1 MKLAFELF
9 ILVTFFVL
17 FKVVDIYA
25 AIASAIV
32 LYGVQLAVIWLKTRK
47 VDKLQLITFVMVA
60 VLGGATFLFQNE
72 LFFKWKPTVIYGL
85 FAVAILATQ
94 IYTRK
99 PAVAKLLAKAVSL
112 PKAVAYKL
120 DCAWMAFFISVGVL
134 NIAVA
139 YSVSTETWVY
149 FKLFGILAL
158 LLLFLVAQ
166 GFWLAPHLKDTQ
178 HE

>member
-1 MKLAFELF
+1 MKLAFEIF
-9 ILVTFFVL
+9 ILVTFFAL
-17 FKVVDIYA
+17 FKFMGLYP
-25 AIASAIV
+25 AIASAII
-32 LYGVQLAVIWLKTRK
+32 LYGVQLAVVWIYTRK
-47 VDKLQLITFVMVA
+47 IDKLQLVTFLLVA

-85 FAVAILATQ
+85 FALAILGTQ
-94 IYTRK
+94 MFTRK
-99 PAVAKLLAKAVSL
+99 PASAKLLAKAVTL

-120 DCAWMAFFISVGVL
+120 DCAWVCFFLIVGTL

-158 LLLFLVAQ
+158 LLLFIVAQ
-166 GFWLAPHLKDTQ
+166 GFWLAPHLKEVD